1 MLPFFGT
8 TAIVIAALTAPSAPA
23 STDAAQAAPVQV
35 PVVAAAPSRRRRHQA
50 DAVAGRP
57 AGQTFDDAAIEQHMQ
72 LRVLMPALS
81 GDGGG

>member
-8 TAIVIAALTAPSAPA
+8 TAIVIAALTAPAQGA
-23 STDAAQAAPVQV
+23 SPDPAQAAPARP
-35 PVVAAAPSRRRRHQA
+35 PVVAAAPSRRRKHNEE
-50 DAVAGRP
+50 AVSVRP
-57 AGQTFDDAAIEQHMQ
+57 ASSSDQDAIEQQMQ

>member
-1 MLPFFGT
+1 LLPFFGT

-23 STDAAQAAPVQV
+23 SSDVAQAAPARV
-35 PVVAAAPSRRRRHQA
+35 PVVAAAPSRRRGHPAQG
-50 DAVAGRP
+50 VNVQP
-57 AGQTFDDAAIEQHMQ
+57 AGSSDQDAIEQQMQ